1 MFFDMGIEAI
11 KEGLSLSATQQ
22 GLIAENIANIST
34 PKYRRQEVDFRSALT
49 RLMGN
54 KLDVNRTHMS
64 HMSFDFSPD
73 QMQAIIKKDNVTAV
87 NSVGNNVD
95 IDKEMMNMATNSTY
109 FNALSTY
116 TSKKFNIWNSVI
128 SERVL

>member
-1 MFFDMGIEAI
+1 MGIEAI